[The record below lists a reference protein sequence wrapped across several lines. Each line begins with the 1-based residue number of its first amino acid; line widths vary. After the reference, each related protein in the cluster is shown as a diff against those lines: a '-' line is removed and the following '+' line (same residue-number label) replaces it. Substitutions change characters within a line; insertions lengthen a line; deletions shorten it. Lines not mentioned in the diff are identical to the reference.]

1 MFSDTTASTEG
12 RLLWSHEV
20 RNPGYFFSWFTASAF
35 LLGLFALWSE
45 QSYLLPFFLAMG
57 YSAALFAF
65 VRAVRVW
72 SDLLNPLCLVLT
84 IGFFRFSCP
93 GFLMLTGAEPPG
105 EAGLFFQLMRLSDR
119 DWQWGHALAL
129 TGLLAVV
136 LGWTLVPRRWVKNRW
151 LNFHV
156 ADGVKY
162 AALAS
167 MVVGAVALLLFVR
180 SNASLDVIMSGEF
193 RGTTIQAGTGK
204 YFRLGHML
212 MAGSVVL
219 SCYLLIRGYKWIS
232 LVPVVVSALLYWVL
246 GGRAR
251 AVTPL
256 AAGLLLLWY
265 VSREQRDW
273 ERSAFKRTHILLAP
287 VGILCAVWILY
298 AGALYRGGLGIR
310 AFAESL
316 SLSGLWQ
323 YVKGGIFTDLG
334 QLHSLA
340 GAFAVGPGVLAGQTF
355 IGSLSWPLEKLF
367 PVPGRSTGVF
377 IVETLV
383 GFTGETRW
391 GVHAS
396 LIGDAY
402 LNFGLGGVGI
412 VMVLFGISL
421 KLLYVKFRE
430 GILQGAVYTL
440 ALLHGVQIFLGS
452 IEVWPQT
459 LTVMAF
465 TLFVM
470 LSGKTIF
477 QLK

>member
-1 MFSDTTASTEG
+1 MFSDTTASIEG

-20 RNPGYFFSWFTASAF
+20 RDPGFFFCWFTSSAF

-45 QSYLLPFFLAMG
+45 QSYLLPYFFAAG
-57 YSAALFAF
+57 YTAALYAF

-72 SDLLNPLCLVLT
+72 RDLFNPVCLVLA
-84 IGFFRFSCP
+84 IGFVRFSCP
-93 GFLMLTGAEPPG
+93 GFLVLTGSETPG
-105 EAGLFFQLMRLSDR
+105 EIGLFQQMRLSEQ
-119 DWQWGHALAL
+119 DWQWGHGLAL

-136 LGWTLVPRRWVKNRW
+136 LGWILVPGRAVKNNW
-151 LNFHV
+151 LNFHL
-156 ADGVKY
+156 AGAVKY

-167 MVVGAVALLLFVR
+167 MVIGAAALFLFVR
-180 SNASLDVIMSGEF
+180 SNASLDVITSGEF
-193 RGTTIQAGTGK
+193 RGTTIQVGTGK
-204 YFRLGHML
+204 YFRLSHML
-212 MAGSVVL
+212 MAGSVLL
-219 SCYLLIRGYKWIS
+219 SGYLLTRNRKWIS
-232 LVPVVVSALLYWVL
+232 LIPVVVSVLLFGVL
-246 GGRAR
+246 GGRGR

-265 VSREQRDW
+265 VSREQRGW
-273 ERSAFKRTHILLAP
+273 KKFAFKPMYALLAP
-287 VGILCAVWILY
+287 VSIFCTVWILY
-298 AGALYRGGLGIR
+298 VGGLYRGGLGIR

-323 YVKGGIFTDLG
+323 YVEWSIFTELG

-340 GAFAVGPGVLAGQTF
+340 GAFAIGPGVLAGQTF
-355 IGSLSWPLEKLF
+355 IGNLSWPLEKFF
-367 PVPGRSTGVF
+367 PLPGRSSGVF

-383 GFTGETRW
+383 GFTGETKW
-391 GVHAS
+391 GFHAS

-430 GILQGAVYTL
+430 GILQAPVYTL
-440 ALLHGVQIFLGS
+440 ALLHGLQIFLAS
-452 IEVWPQT
+452 IEVWQQT
-459 LTVMAF
+459 LTVMVF
-465 TLFVM
+465 MLFIIL
-470 LSGKTIF
+470 LSRTIF